1 MPLPA
6 SLSSFLNRRDPATVK
21 VMATMALLAA
31 GLGIFLVRAD
41 KPWNPK
47 IVARWASE
55 RGPRLDDFIDVG
67 MWWGGAVAL
76 AVLAVMLLA
85 QRWWSLPGAP
95 VFPDGGK
102 PVIAPSQRRW
112 VWIMLAA
119 ATLLAAVCRL
129 QRLSHSFWND
139 EAMHLRLYVWG
150 DPSGNQPDDPK
161 FDAVTWKE
169 SVFQNKKGNNHI
181 GSSLE
186 GRVAHLL
193 TGGTWDGTKP
203 FVERNLRLFPW
214 ISGLLTVALTGF
226 IGAALGN
233 PRTGLAVGLIMA
245 VHPWHQRWSVEMRG
259 YSTMLLGVVAGLWC
273 LIRALQTNR
282 WRWWLGF
289 ALAQAVVL
297 LWFAGSLYV
306 VVAWNAVTLLMVM
319 SSGATAADRISGAL
333 RLVVAGSFSLVPVA
347 LLMGPSVPQILAYL
361 REKHEYAPMDMAWYG
376 DLWAHLLT
384 GLRSVGDAPGTSN
397 GIGIHELAAWPRTP
411 ADRRITDGLLIY
423 WILPILTVVGLVFF
437 FRENW
442 RSRLI
447 TLSILGAAIFACA
460 HNMLTHAAMMNWY
473 LLYLIPLFAF
483 SLAWSVRAITQFFPK
498 HWLLPYAPLL
508 LAALYSHATG
518 EALYLQQKV
527 PRQPI
532 REAVALVRGT
542 SPDLKPDPSVVTAAF
557 GTSAGQIRVYDP
569 AVHLVENVDELR
581 ALTAKCRND
590 GKPLWIY
597 LFNYPRSKHAASG
610 DGVRRAWPAMLDY
623 TEDSGEFERVGTVP
637 GMETIWTC
645 ALYRSVPDTVIRL
658 SPPQNK
664 N

>member
-1 MPLPA
+1 
-6 SLSSFLNRRDPATVK
+6 
-21 VMATMALLAA
+21 
-31 GLGIFLVRAD
+31 
-41 KPWNPK
+41 
-47 IVARWASE
+47 VARWASE
-55 RGPRLDDFIDVG
+55 RGPRLDDFIAVG
-67 MWWGGAVAL
+67 MWWGGAVA
-76 AVLAVMLLA
+76 VAVMAILLLA
-85 QRWWSLPGAP
+85 QHWWSLPAAP

-102 PVIAPSQRRW
+102 PVIAPANRRW
-112 VWIMLAA
+112 VWVMLAA
-119 ATLLAAVCRL
+119 ATVLAMWVRIP
-129 QRLSHSFWND
+129 RLSHSFWND

-150 DPSGNQPDDPK
+150 DPSGNQPDSPK

-169 SVFQNKKGNNHI
+169 SVFLNRKGNNHI

-193 TGGTWDGTKP
+193 SGGTWDGRKP

-226 IGAALGN
+226 IGAVLGN

-289 ALAQAVVL
+289 AVAQAVVL
-297 LWFAGSLYV
+297 LWFAGSLYIV
-306 VVAWNAVTLLMVM
+306 AAWNAAALLMVM
-319 SSGATAADRISGAL
+319 SSGASAADRISGAL
-333 RLVVAGSFSLVPVA
+333 RLVVAGSFSLIPVA

-361 REKHEYAPMDMAWYG
+361 REKHEYAPMDLAWYR

-384 GLRSVGDAPGTSN
+384 GLRSVGDVPGTSA
-397 GIGIHELAAWPRTP
+397 GMGIHELAAWPRTT
-411 ADRRITDGLLIY
+411 ADRRLWDGLLIY
-423 WILPILTVVGLVFF
+423 SVLPIMTGVGLVFF

-447 TLSILGAAIFACA
+447 VLSILGGAVLACA
-460 HNMLTHAAMMNWY
+460 HNMVTHAAMMNWY
-473 LLYLIPLFAF
+473 LLYLIPLFAL
-483 SLAWSVRAITQFFPK
+483 SLAWCGRAIARFFPDS
-498 HWLLPYAPLL
+498 PRVQFAPLL
-508 LAALYSHATG
+508 AAGLYAFATG
-518 EALYLQQKV
+518 RAVALQQQV

-542 SPDLKPDPSVVTAAF
+542 SPALPPDQEIVTAAF

-581 ALTAKCRND
+581 ALTEKCRAE
-590 GKPLWIY
+590 GRPLWIY
-597 LFNYPRSKHAASG
+597 LFNYPRSEHAASG
-610 DGVRRAWPAMLDY
+610 DGIRRAWPAMLDY
-623 TEDSGEFERVGTVP
+623 TEDSGAFERVGTVP
-637 GMETIWTC
+637 GLETIWTC
-645 ALYRSVPDTVIRL
+645 ALYRSIPDTVIRL
-658 SPPQNK
+658 SPQGGQN
-664 N
+664 

>member
-1 MPLPA
+1 MRLPA
-6 SLSSFLNRRDPATVK
+6 ALSSFLNRRDPATVR
-21 VMATMALLAA
+21 VMTAMGLLMA
-31 GLGIFLVRAD
+31 GLGVFLVRAD

-55 RGPRLDDFIDVG
+55 KGPRLDDFIDVG
-67 MWWGGAVAL
+67 MWWGAAVAL
-76 AVLAVMLLA
+76 AVMAVLLLA
-85 QRWWSLPGAP
+85 QRWWSLPAAP

-102 PVIAPSQRRW
+102 PVIAPASRRW

-119 ATLLAAVCRL
+119 ATVLAMWVRIP
-129 QRLSHSFWND
+129 RLSHSFWND

-169 SVFQNKKGNNHI
+169 SVFLNRKGNNHI

-193 TGGTWDGTKP
+193 TGGTWDGRKP

-245 VHPWHQRWSVEMRG
+245 MHPWHQRWSVEMRG
-259 YSTMLLGVVAGLWC
+259 YATMLLGVVAGLWC

-289 ALAQAVVL
+289 AVAQAVVL

-306 VVAWNAVTLLMVM
+306 VAAWNAVALLMVM

-333 RLVVAGSFSLVPVA
+333 RLVVAGSFSLIPVA

-361 REKHEYAPMDMAWYG
+361 REKHEYAPMDLAWYR

-384 GLRSVGDAPGTSN
+384 GLRSGGDVPGTS
-397 GIGIHELAAWPRTP
+397 GGMGIHELAAWPRTP

-423 WILPILTVVGLVFF
+423 SVLPIMTGIGLAFF
-437 FRENW
+437 FRESW
-442 RSRLI
+442 RTRFI
-447 TLSILGAAIFACA
+447 TLSILGGAVLACA

-473 LLYLIPLFAF
+473 LLYLIPLFAL
-483 SLAWSVRAITQFFPK
+483 SLAWCGRGLARLFPDSAR
-498 HWLLPYAPLL
+498 LQLAPLL
-508 LAALYSHATG
+508 AAALYAFATG
-518 EALYLQQKV
+518 RAVALQQQV

-532 REAVALVRGT
+532 REAVALVRGI
-542 SPDLKPDPSVVTAAF
+542 SPALTPDPDTVTAAF
-557 GTSAGQIRVYDP
+557 GTSAGQIRIYDP

-581 ALTAKCRND
+581 ALTEKCRAE

-597 LFNYPRSKHAASG
+597 LFNYPRSEHAASG

-658 SPPQNK
+658 SPQDRK